1 MLMQKLTP
9 GEISEVVVKIRGRYD
24 LYVYK
29 YFKTRKLKL
38 AFEDRYLEALNRG
51 VDVSSFLLAE
61 ISAIEELIR
70 REEEKVANG
79 VVCRAEPHQGKKQS
93 FADRI
98 LEEQRQMILKYE
110 GINFHPDAGEEAR
123 RLLGGMSVLE
133 RKYWPS
139 LTFVLRDTNYSR
151 NSMVMMNMESQLR
164 YLGYIDSSRASA
176 GLSRYIYHLNSF
188 PRDYRAI
195 DREEQEY
202 ILQSAFLLNDLQE
215 VLERLGLNLDLDDDD
230 KKCLQEITG
239 YVKGLVDDFRLKDLK
254 KQK

>member
-1 MLMQKLTP
+1 MPMQKLTP
-9 GEISEVVVKIRGRYD
+9 GEISKVVVKIRERYD

-38 AFEDRYLEALNRG
+38 AFEDRYLEALNMG

-70 REEEKVANG
+70 KEEEKVANG
-79 VVCRAEPHQGKKQS
+79 VVCRTEPQQGKKQS

-110 GINFHPDAGEEAR
+110 QIDFHLDAGEEVR
-123 RLLGGMSVLE
+123 HLLGGMSVLE

-139 LTFVLRDTNYSR
+139 LTYVLRDTNYSR
-151 NSMVMMNMESQLR
+151 NSMVMMNLESQLR

-176 GLSRYIYHLNSF
+176 GLSRYVYHLNSF
-188 PRDYRAI
+188 PRDYRAVG
-195 DREEQEY
+195 REEQEY

-215 VLERLGLNLDLDDDD
+215 VLERLVSNQDLDDDD
-230 KKCLQEITG
+230 KKCLEEITG
-239 YVKGLVDDFRLKDLK
+239 YVKGMVDDFRLNDLK

>member
-1 MLMQKLTP
+1 MPMQKLTP
-9 GEISEVVVKIRGRYD
+9 GEISKVVVKIRERYD
-24 LYVYK
+24 LYIYK
-29 YFKTRKLKL
+29 YFKTRRLKL
-38 AFEDRYLEALNRG
+38 AFEDRYLEALNVG

-70 REEEKVANG
+70 REEDKVANG
-79 VVCRAEPHQGKKQS
+79 IIYRSEPQQGKKQN

-110 GINFHPDAGEEAR
+110 EVDFHLDASEEVR
-123 RLLGGMSVLE
+123 HLLGGMSVLE

-139 LTFVLRDTNYSR
+139 LAFILRDTKYSR
-151 NSMVMMNMESQLR
+151 NSMIMMNLESQLR
-164 YLGYIDSSRASA
+164 YLGYIESSRASA
-176 GLSRYIYHLNSF
+176 GLARYIYHLNSF

-202 ILQSAFLLNDLQE
+202 ILQSAFLLNDLHE
-215 VLERLGLNLDLDDDD
+215 VLERLDSNLDLDDD
-230 KKCLQEITG
+230 KKCLQEITD